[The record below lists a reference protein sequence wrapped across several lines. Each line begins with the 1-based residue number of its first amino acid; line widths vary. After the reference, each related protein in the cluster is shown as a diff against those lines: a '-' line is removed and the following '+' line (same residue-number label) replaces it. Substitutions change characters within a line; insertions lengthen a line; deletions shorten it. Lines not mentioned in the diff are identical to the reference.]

1 MTFVPGTA
9 FDEIWV
15 RGGVSTDTT
24 VRTGILA
31 DALPV
36 VVAVG
41 FDDRHAEYD
50 VTSVEKGTADSM
62 EYEFGPLDTTIVLR
76 VRATKG
82 DGTVGEDGYGGNELF
97 LAASRIL
104 SFEVAWK
111 RRGVARLFTAMR
123 ISQVSE
129 PETYAREAVASVTLR
144 PGVGNVIS
152 VGSALYDTTSAD
164 DSAVSFTTAPGEI
177 GVTP

>member
-1 MTFVPGTA
+1 M
-9 FDEIWV
+9 
-15 RGGVSTDTT
+15 
-24 VRTGILA
+24 RTGILA
-31 DALPV
+31 NGLPV

-97 LAASRIL
+97 LAASR
-104 SFEVAWK
+104 
-111 RRGVARLFTAMR
+111 
-123 ISQVSE
+123 
-129 PETYAREAVASVTLR
+129 
-144 PGVGNVIS
+144 
-152 VGSALYDTTSAD
+152 DT
-164 DSAVSFTTAPGEI
+164 V
-177 GVTP
+177 V